1 MDDKITALERAFQLA
16 RSGRLSRIEDI
27 IASLDRDGYSV
38 SQIQGPVLRR
48 QLRALIEAARQP
60 PLAPVDFN
68 TRKLDSAEGCV
79 SPNKIKQRL

>member
-1 MDDKITALERAFQLA
+1 M
-16 RSGRLSRIEDI
+16 
-27 IASLDRDGYSV
+27 SLDRDGYSA

-48 QLRALIEAARQP
+48 QLRGLIDAARQP
-60 PLAPVDFN
+60 LLAPGDFN